1 MNTAIISESTLSA
14 LEKLERII
22 EEEEAR
28 EVNLDQVVERLLKFY
43 QKVVP
48 FN

>member
-1 MNTAIISESTLSA
+1 MKTAIISESTLSA
-14 LEKLERII
+14 LEKVERII

-28 EVNLDQVVERLLKFY
+28 EINLDQVVKRLLKFY